1 MFKVQI
7 SNSIHN
13 VPASIWD
20 TFVTKDAVGLEREH
34 LQAIEQS
41 RINNINPYYLIVYSD
56 NEPIGIAYGIIFQI
70 DFAKLADTYPLNVL
84 NTLRTWKPDFM
95 KLKIIEFGFIA
106 SLGSTINCKPG
117 FQSDFLCALSKEI
130 DRIATVENADLC
142 LIRDINDIDYKTFE
156 TIGNFGYCS
165 AMGYPIARMQL
176 HWDCFADYLSSL
188 KSKKRNQFQQR
199 REKLRKPELSV
210 EIIEDYAPY
219 AHRLAELWENVAKNN
234 NGYEHERLTPD
245 FFREMS
251 NGLKGRSHVVAI
263 KRYGEIIAYGL
274 NLIGDNDYFGMA
286 EGMDYRYRDEYDL
299 YANNIFES
307 LNVAC
312 IMRKKTFNIGIT
324 TYDFKSAIGCELEP
338 TFYFIK
344 AFKNKN
350 FSSVYTKYVKDHIKQ
365 PHNYHRVFRCDDVEK
380 RTQLEEYETLMVEK
394 GIELDVF
401 SKHLNYTRVDDARA
415 AGLYTFCPSFES
427 AQEAVVIAN
436 NKEVIMLGSNAYLG
450 LSTHPKVKRAAQD
463 AIEKYGTG
471 CSGSPMLNGTLDLH
485 NKLSNNLAR
494 FVRKQD
500 ALIFSTGYQT
510 NVGVLS
516 ALANRNDIVIMDE
529 RNHASLVDG
538 ALLSRAKIVRYKHN
552 SINSLETVI
561 KQYADQPILV
571 VTDSLFSMEGSIINL
586 PEIIRLKKQYHFR
599 LMLDESHALGVIGK
613 TGGGVTEL
621 YNLGDDVDIIMGTF
635 SKSFA
640 AVGGFIAGDKKI
652 IDTIKHTSR
661 AHMFSASLPPSAT
674 ATVLESLK
682 IITNEPE
689 RRKQLIENAGFLAK
703 GLENLGYEIDFQ
715 GGPIISLFCGHEY
728 LAIAAYQKLFENG
741 VFVNPVTSPAVPKN
755 HEILRISLMATHT
768 REMLTKALAV
778 FEQLKTPY
786 WPNN

>member
-1 MFKVQI
+1 MIKVQI
-7 SNSIHN
+7 YNSISN
-13 VPASIWD
+13 VPASIWN
-20 TFVTKDAVGLEREH
+20 TFVTRSTVGLEREH

-41 RINNINPYYLIVYSD
+41 QINDIKPYYLIVYSD
-56 NEPIGIAYGIIFQI
+56 NEPIGIAYGIIFKI
-70 DFAKLADTYPLNVL
+70 DFAKLTDTYPLNVL

-95 KLKIIEFGFIA
+95 KMKIIEFGFIA
-106 SLGSTINCKPG
+106 SLGSTINCKPC

-142 LIRDINDIDYKTFE
+142 LIRDINEVDYKAFE
-156 TIGNFGYCS
+156 IINNDGYIS
-165 AMGYPIARMQL
+165 AMGYPIARMQI
-176 HWDCFADYLSSL
+176 HWDCFADYLGSL
-188 KSKKRNQFQQR
+188 KSKKRIQFQQR
-199 REKLRKPELSV
+199 REKLRKPEISV

-219 AHRLAELWENVAKNN
+219 ANRLAELWENVAKNN

-245 FFREMS
+245 YFKEMS
-251 NGLKGRSHVVAI
+251 NVLKGRSHVVAI

-274 NLIGDNDYFGMA
+274 NLIGDTDYLGMA
-286 EGMDYRYRDEYDL
+286 EGMDYMFRDEYDL

-307 LNVAC
+307 LKVAC
-312 IMRKKTFNIGIT
+312 VLQKKTFNIGIT
-324 TYDFKSAIGCELEP
+324 TYDFKSSMGCELEP

-350 FSSVYTKYVKDHIKQ
+350 FSSVHIKYVKNLIKQ
-365 PHNYHRVFRCDDVEK
+365 PKNYHRAFRCDDVEK
-380 RTQLEEYETLMVEK
+380 RTQLEEFEVLIGNK
-394 GIELDVF
+394 NFELDVF
-401 SKHLNYTRVDDARA
+401 SKHLNYTRIDEARVA
-415 AGLYTFCPSFES
+415 ELYAYCPSFES

-436 NKEVIMLGSNAYLG
+436 KQEVIMLGTNAYLG
-450 LSTHPKVKRAAQD
+450 LSTHPKVKKAAQD

-485 NKLSNNLAR
+485 NKLSNDLAR

-500 ALIFSTGYQT
+500 ALIFATGYQT

-538 ALLSRAKIVRYKHN
+538 TLLSRAKLVRYKHN
-552 SINSLETVI
+552 SIDSLEMAL
-561 KQYADQPILV
+561 KQYIDKPKLV

-586 PEIIRLKKQYHFR
+586 PEIIRLKKQYNFR
-599 LMLDESHALGVIGK
+599 LMLDESHAIGVIGK

-621 YNLGDDVDIIMGTF
+621 YNLSDEVDIIMGTF
-635 SKSFA
+635 SKSLA
-640 AVGGFIAGDKKI
+640 AAGGFIAGDKKI
-652 IDTIKHTSR
+652 IDTIKHISR
-661 AHMFSASLPPSAT
+661 AHIFSASLPPSAV
-674 ATVLESLK
+674 ATVLESLR
-682 IITNEPE
+682 IIKNEPE
-689 RRKQLIENAGFLAK
+689 LRKQLIENAIFLAN
-703 GLENLGYEIDFQ
+703 GLKNLGYEINHQ
-715 GGPIISLFCGHEY
+715 GGPIISLFCGHEH
-728 LAIAAYQKLFENG
+728 LAIAAYKKLFENG

-768 REMLTKALAV
+768 REMLAKALDV

>member
-1 MFKVQI
+1 MIKVQI
-7 SNSIHN
+7 SNSICN

-20 TFVTKDAVGLEREH
+20 TFVTRNAVGLEREH

-41 RINNINPYYLIVYSD
+41 QINNIYPYYLIVYSD
-56 NEPIGIAYGIIFQI
+56 NEPIGIAYGIVFQI
-70 DFAKLADTYPLNVL
+70 DFAKLTDNYPLDVL

-95 KLKIIEFGFIA
+95 KMKIIEFGFIA
-106 SLGSTINCKPG
+106 SLGSTINSKPG
-117 FQSDFLCALSKEI
+117 FQADFLCALTKEI
-130 DRIATVENADLC
+130 DRIAKVEKADLC
-142 LIRDINDIDYKTFE
+142 LIRDINDTDYKTFE
-156 TIGNFGYCS
+156 MIKTFGYYS
-165 AMGYPIARMQL
+165 AMGYPIARMQI
-176 HWDCFADYLSSL
+176 HWDCFADYLNSL
-188 KSKKRNQFQQR
+188 KSKKRIAFQQR
-199 REKLRKPELSV
+199 REKLCKPEISV

-219 AHRLAELWENVAKNN
+219 AHRLAELWENVARKN

-245 FFREMS
+245 YFKEMS
-251 NGLKGRSHVVAI
+251 NVLKGRSHVVAI

-274 NLIGDNDYFGMA
+274 NLIGDTDYFGMA
-286 EGMDYRYRDEYDL
+286 EGIDYSFRDEYDL

-312 IMRKKTFNIGIT
+312 LMQKKTFNIGIT

-350 FSSVYTKYVKDHIKQ
+350 FSSVYTKYVRDHIKQ
-365 PHNYHRVFRCDDVEK
+365 PHNYHRAFRCSDIEK
-380 RTQLEEYETLMVEK
+380 RTQLEEYEALMVNK
-394 GIELDVF
+394 SLELDVF
-401 SKHLNYTRVDDARA
+401 SKHLNYTRIDEARA
-415 AGLYTFCPSFES
+415 ADLYTYCPAFES
-427 AQEAVVIAN
+427 AQEAVVITN
-436 NKEVIMLGSNAYLG
+436 KKEVIMLGSNAYLG

-485 NKLSNNLAR
+485 NKLSNELAG
-494 FVRKQD
+494 FVKKQD
-500 ALIFSTGYQT
+500 ALIFATGYQT

-538 ALLSRAKIVRYKHN
+538 TLLSRAKLVRYKHN
-552 SINSLETVI
+552 SINSLESVLI
-561 KQYADQPILV
+561 QYADKPKLV
-571 VTDSLFSMEGSIINL
+571 VTDSLFSMEGSIIDL
-586 PEIIRLKKQYHFR
+586 PEIVRLKKQYHFR
-599 LMLDESHALGVIGK
+599 LMLDESHSLGVIGK
-613 TGGGVTEL
+613 NGGGVTEL
-621 YNLGDDVDIIMGTF
+621 YNLSDDVDIIMGTF

-640 AVGGFIAGDKKI
+640 AAGGFIAGDKKI
-652 IDTIKHTSR
+652 IDTLKHTSR
-661 AHMFSASLPPSAT
+661 AYIFSASLPPSAV

-682 IITNEPE
+682 IIKDEPE
-689 RRKQLIENAGFLAK
+689 RRKRLIDNAGFLAK
-703 GLENLGYEIDFQ
+703 GLENLGYKIDFH
-715 GGPIISLFCGHEY
+715 GGPIISLYCGHEY
-728 LAIAAYQKLFENG
+728 LAIAAYQQLFEKG

-768 REMLTKALAV
+768 REMLTKVLDI
-778 FEQLKTPY
+778 FEQLITPY